1 MAIRYK
7 ALTELYRET
16 QRSVTAPDQW
26 RAFLASACRNYRL
39 SFDEQLLVYAQ
50 RPDAT
55 AVLEIERWNRQFGRW
70 VNRGANGIA
79 VFDGEH
85 NGKPRLKYY
94 FDISDTHEARFPRPV
109 PLWTVREEYAP
120 DIIETLENSF
130 GELEHKEDLGE
141 ALLSA
146 AKNAVED
153 NMPDYL
159 SELKNLTEGSFLEE
173 LDELNL
179 EVEYRRAVQ
188 NSIGYM
194 LLVRCGLDPSEYFED
209 EDFRDV
215 LNFNTPQTLNALG
228 VATGDISQMCLSAI
242 SRTVLALQRQPQKEN
257 RTFEPQQK
265 NQYAVTEQENTQ
277 PERSFEYDRDHLHQ
291 AGRLQSAEP
300 SAAPGGAGSPWEIR
314 IASEEVPQG
323 APQGDVHQ
331 PADQREAFQPS
342 GGDPADRP
350 APDGGNRGADGQG
363 SGRDGGTE
371 SQRPD
376 EMGADDEQPAE
387 RGGGN
392 GAGGADLQLKDEP
405 EESAGG
411 DELPAFLDEK
421 QIMAIIAN
429 KDDDLKYKKQ
439 QIELFFSVHSDAQ
452 ERADYLKSAYHD
464 RYTEIIADGQRLG
477 YKPQENGLLMWEG
490 SYPSRTRESVFSWEV
505 VAGWIVQLIDKKEY
519 FIQTD
524 IPQLPDQESQQMSL
538 FDFAAFQQ
546 PAQAEGTAQPSIF
559 PHPALPQQ
567 VIDEALCIG
576 ANDQNSRL
584 IICAYFK
591 KDKPDNARFLSE
603 HYGENGAG
611 FYLDGRQ
618 YAIWYNAEGIRI
630 AQGESA
636 QRSSGTLISWEQ
648 VAVRIRELLD
658 LGRYMPQSEL
668 DRVDEYE
675 RQQRAAQ
682 LWYLRQ
688 DFAEG
693 TADAGFLPTVNAIYG
708 KNHGFPEESAAI
720 QGLLNHTEA
729 LQTIR
734 DELEQFVQAYGENR
748 ELLRFHFHRPQKLL
762 EQLSDLQREP
772 LHFTAAEGYDPQR
785 RFFISGDEIDNLLR
799 GGKRST
805 DYRLAVYSFY
815 RNHTERKERE
825 NFLKHY
831 HGEYSGHSGGND
843 DVTYQLSKGV
853 SFSHGSITAP
863 YAKVELKWNAVEKRV
878 SAMIAQGRFLTDEDR
893 AAMPQYEK
901 RQLARNIRTF
911 FENVPQEQ
919 PRPYPFG
926 FAYWDAVKLIEP
938 QLDDPARVE
947 EIYQMMVPIWE
958 ATPQDDRMYAL
969 RQQAFENLTAFRQ
982 GTFTLFAEHKEPVV
996 PTMPQAKAYDLGYGH
1011 LGNGITVWNRL
1022 EEEHGDYKTV
1032 AHIAPDRTVTI
1043 YDEEMPQAVREE
1055 IQRIADTSEMTIS
1068 VTQDAPVF
1076 AVPPR
1081 VQEQPQKEEPA
1092 DPYPE
1097 LAAQVL
1103 RFVGEFDGSRM
1114 GYGEDDAEALEN
1126 IAQQLHDPV
1135 QREEIRRLLQSFLDH
1150 ADPEEEIAVDVT
1162 LCMEQIAE
1170 LPPALTPE
1178 QAQIEEI
1185 AGYLEE
1191 AGYAASSQLVE
1202 EGLMDYRAHG
1212 GKGNSQDVA
1221 DFIEREFLSEEA
1233 EPASLEI
1240 AKEFINDFC
1249 EAEYGSPA
1257 DFSDLEKVGIAYTTV
1272 TDEEIPI
1279 QVNADLV
1286 HYRIERY
1293 LDGQFLERRQ
1303 YESLDELIQN
1313 ELAELDFNDLVSVS
1327 DEELESIGVTPE
1339 QRSDD
1344 YRLLS
1349 RLKADCDYFLGAG
1362 GRAEKHLW
1370 AGNVREQIA
1379 KMRELYA
1386 ALPDEPEWLTME
1398 DIDRY
1403 AQRMEP
1409 PFEVVVYHHFENGV
1423 DERLDYQTLAEAEQ
1437 AAQKYVAGTME
1448 GEDGFAY
1455 DGAGIYD
1462 LQENR
1467 WLRVYG
1473 NFPDERAIE
1482 QAKQAPA
1489 AEEQPASPE
1498 QADLQPKK
1506 EEALPLPPKRP
1517 RRERIT
1523 FTTLHSEVPRDQRHD
1538 FHITDD
1544 ALGHGTP
1551 SEKYAANVAAIRTLK
1566 QIEAEERLATPEEQ
1580 EILSRYVG
1588 WGGLAN
1594 CFEQTS
1600 PHYEELKS
1608 LLDSE
1613 EYAAARASSLT
1624 AFYTPPVVIR
1634 GIYKALAQMGF
1645 TQGNI
1650 LEPSCGTG
1658 NFLGLL
1664 PTDMAGSKAYG
1675 VELDS
1680 ISGRIA
1686 GQLYQNASIS
1696 VNGFE
1701 TVQMPDSFFDVAVGN
1716 VPFGDFKVQDKRY
1729 DKHHWLIH
1737 DYFFGKTLDKVRPG
1751 GIVAFITSK
1760 GTLDKE
1766 NSSVRKY
1773 LAQRADLIGAIRLPD
1788 NTFKQN
1794 AGTEVT
1800 SDIIFL
1806 QKRDHITD
1814 LDQDWVH
1821 LDTDENGIRM
1831 NRYFVQ
1837 NPEMILGDM
1846 VMESTRF
1853 GPDSACKA
1861 REGEDLSEQ
1870 LANAIQFLQAEIKPY
1885 ELEELD
1891 EEEDRSIPAD
1901 PTVKNFSYTI
1911 ADGQV
1916 YYRENS
1922 LMHSVEVSVTA
1933 ENRIRGMIELRE
1945 CVRRL
1950 IEYQTEGYPDEEIA
1964 AEQQKLNALYD
1975 SFTAKYGLLNSR
1987 GNKLAFSE
1995 DSSYCLLC
2003 SLEVLDEQGS
2013 LKRKA
2018 DMFTRRTIRP
2028 HVAVTSVDTA
2038 SEALAVSIS
2047 EKARVDMEY
2056 MAELSGKSP
2065 EELEREI
2072 AGIIYRDIRCAEN
2085 PEDILP
2091 SLADLSRYPL
2101 VTADEYLSG
2110 KVRHKLRM
2118 AKAFLEVAPDHQKET
2133 ARRNV
2138 EALEAVQ
2145 PQDLGAGEIGV
2156 RIGANWVPIE
2166 VYQQFMV
2173 ELLTPN
2179 YYVRD
2184 RIKILRSEATGQWS
2198 IREKNADRS
2207 NVKAN
2212 TTYGTKRMSAY
2223 HILEQTLNQK
2233 DVRVFDY
2240 IEDENGKK
2248 KPVLNKKETA
2258 IAQDRQELI
2267 KQKFTEWIWKDIDRR
2282 ELLCRIYNETFN
2294 GVRPREYDGR
2304 HIRFEGMNPEISL
2317 RPHQINAIAHILYGG
2332 NTLLAHEVG
2341 AGKTYEMVAAA
2352 MEMKRLGL
2360 CTKSLIVVPNHITEQ
2375 WAAEW
2380 LQLYPSANILVA
2392 TKKDFETQNRK
2403 KFCSRI
2409 ATGDYDA
2416 IIIGHSQ
2423 FEKIPMSVERQQA
2436 ILERQIEE
2444 ILFGIEQAKAQK
2456 AERYTV
2462 KQMERTRKSLEAR
2475 LAKLNDQSRKDD
2487 VVTFEQLGVDRLFI
2501 DESHYFKNL
2510 FLATKMRNVGGIAQT
2525 EAQKSSDLFMKTQYL
2540 DELTGGRGVIFATGT
2555 PISNSMVEL
2564 YTIQRYLQYRLL
2576 QEMGLIHFDD
2586 WASNFGET
2594 VTAIELSPEGTGY
2607 RAKTRFAKFYN
2618 LPELMAAFKEVAD
2631 IQTADML
2638 KLPVPKA
2645 NFHTEVIQ
2653 PSELQKEM
2661 IQGLAE
2667 RAEKIRAGGV
2677 DPHVDNMLR
2686 ITNDGRKL
2694 ALDMRLIQPLAP
2706 DDPDGKVAVCAR
2718 NVFRIWEQ
2726 TKEKHSAQLVFCD
2739 LSTPTTDGSFSVYDD
2754 LKKKLMDAGIP
2765 EEEIAFI
2772 HTADSE
2778 AKKKEL
2784 FSKVRS
2790 GQVRVLLGS
2799 TAKMGAGTNVQDKL
2813 IALHDLDCP
2822 WRPSDLQQRLGRI
2835 VRQGNENEEVEIY
2848 RYVTEGTFDAYLYQ
2862 LVENKQKFI
2871 AQIMTSKAPV
2881 RVADDVDETALS
2893 YSEIKALAT
2902 GNPLIIEKCNLDME
2916 VARLNMLKASHLN
2929 QVYALEELVYRKY
2942 PEEITRLTER
2952 IAGYEQ
2958 DVALAAVHPKAQE
2971 GFCGMEVEGR
2981 HYTEKEDAGKAII
2994 DVCTRMTGSDAVLL
3008 GQYRGF
3014 SMVLAYDGRS
3024 NEYRITLKGT
3034 LSHTVTLGADVFGNI
3049 TRLDNALE
3057 NLAGSL
3063 QAEQNS
3069 LEETKTQLENA
3080 RTELATPFAREE
3092 ELAEKTARLK
3102 ELNILLNMDEKDKTL
3117 MDDTPD
3123 EGEDVPARRVAEL
3136 AR

>member
-1 MAIRYK
+1 M
-7 ALTELYRET
+7 
-16 QRSVTAPDQW
+16 
-26 RAFLASACRNYRL
+26 
-39 SFDEQLLVYAQ
+39 
-50 RPDAT
+50 
-55 AVLEIERWNRQFGRW
+55 
-70 VNRGANGIA
+70 
-79 VFDGEH
+79 
-85 NGKPRLKYY
+85 
-94 FDISDTHEARFPRPV
+94 
-109 PLWTVREEYAP
+109 
-120 DIIETLENSF
+120 
-130 GELEHKEDLGE
+130 
-141 ALLSA
+141 
-146 AKNAVED
+146 
-153 NMPDYL
+153 
-159 SELKNLTEGSFLEE
+159 
-173 LDELNL
+173 
-179 EVEYRRAVQ
+179 
-188 NSIGYM
+188 
-194 LLVRCGLDPSEYFED
+194 
-209 EDFRDV
+209 
-215 LNFNTPQTLNALG
+215 
-228 VATGDISQMCLSAI
+228 
-242 SRTVLALQRQPQKEN
+242 
-257 RTFEPQQK
+257 
-265 NQYAVTEQENTQ
+265 
-277 PERSFEYDRDHLHQ
+277 
-291 AGRLQSAEP
+291 
-300 SAAPGGAGSPWEIR
+300 
-314 IASEEVPQG
+314 
-323 APQGDVHQ
+323 
-331 PADQREAFQPS
+331 
-342 GGDPADRP
+342 
-350 APDGGNRGADGQG
+350 
-363 SGRDGGTE
+363 
-371 SQRPD
+371 
-376 EMGADDEQPAE
+376 
-387 RGGGN
+387 
-392 GAGGADLQLKDEP
+392 
-405 EESAGG
+405 
-411 DELPAFLDEK
+411 
-421 QIMAIIAN
+421 
-429 KDDDLKYKKQ
+429 
-439 QIELFFSVHSDAQ
+439 
-452 ERADYLKSAYHD
+452 
-464 RYTEIIADGQRLG
+464 
-477 YKPQENGLLMWEG
+477 
-490 SYPSRTRESVFSWEV
+490 
-505 VAGWIVQLIDKKEY
+505 
-519 FIQTD
+519 
-524 IPQLPDQESQQMSL
+524 
-538 FDFAAFQQ
+538 
-546 PAQAEGTAQPSIF
+546 
-559 PHPALPQQ
+559 
-567 VIDEALCIG
+567 
-576 ANDQNSRL
+576 
-584 IICAYFK
+584 
-591 KDKPDNARFLSE
+591 
-603 HYGENGAG
+603 
-611 FYLDGRQ
+611 
-618 YAIWYNAEGIRI
+618 
-630 AQGESA
+630 
-636 QRSSGTLISWEQ
+636 
-648 VAVRIRELLD
+648 
-658 LGRYMPQSEL
+658 
-668 DRVDEYE
+668 
-675 RQQRAAQ
+675 
-682 LWYLRQ
+682 
-688 DFAEG
+688 
-693 TADAGFLPTVNAIYG
+693 NAIYG

-720 QGLLNHTEA
+720 SDLLRHPEGLQNL
-729 LQTIR
+729 R
-734 DELEQFVQAYGENR
+734 DELEQFVQAYRENR

-772 LHFTAAEGYDPQR
+772 LHFTAAEGYAPQR

-901 RQLARNIRTF
+901 HQLARNIRTF

-919 PRPYPFG
+919 PHPYPFG
-926 FAYWDAVKLIEP
+926 FDYWDAVKLIEP

-947 EIYQMMVPIWE
+947 EIYQMMVPVWE

-982 GTFTLFAEHKEPVV
+982 GTFTLFAEHKEPAA
-996 PTMPQAKAYDLGYGH
+996 PAMPQAKAYDLGYGH

-1081 VQEQPQKEEPA
+1081 AQEPPQKEEPA

-1114 GYGEDDAEALEN
+1114 GYGEDDAQALEN

-1150 ADPEEEIAVDVT
+1150 ADPEEEIAVDIT
-1162 LCMEQIAE
+1162 LCMEQIGE
-1170 LPPALTPE
+1170 LPLALTPE

-1191 AGYAASSQLVE
+1191 AGYAASRELVE

-1221 DFIEREFLSEEA
+1221 DFIEREFLSEET

-1293 LDGQFLERRQ
+1293 LGGQFLERRQ

-1313 ELAELDFNDLVSVS
+1313 ELAELDFDDLVSVS
-1327 DEELESIGVTPE
+1327 DEELESISTTPE
-1339 QRSDD
+1339 QDSDD

-1386 ALPDEPEWLTME
+1386 ALPEKPEWLTPE

-1409 PFEVVVYHHFENGV
+1409 PYEVAVYHHFENGF

-1437 AAQKYVAGTME
+1437 AAQQYVAGTME

-1462 LQENR
+1462 LNERR

-1473 NFPDERAIE
+1473 DFPDERAIE
-1482 QAKQAPA
+1482 QAALA
-1489 AEEQPASPE
+1489 AEELQTSQEQE
-1498 QADLQPKK
+1498 QAQPQK
-1506 EEALPLPPKRP
+1506 EEPAMLPPKRP

-1523 FTTLHSEVPRDQRHD
+1523 FTTLHPEILRDQRHD

-1588 WGGLAN
+1588 WGGLAD
-1594 CFEQTS
+1594 CFEETS
-1600 PHYEELKS
+1600 PHYGELKS

-1613 EYAAARASSLT
+1613 EYAAARASTLT

-1634 GIYKALAQMGF
+1634 GIYKALSQMGF

-1664 PTDMAGSKAYG
+1664 PADMAGSKAYG

-1716 VPFGDFKVQDKRY
+1716 VPFGDFKVLDRRY

-1751 GIVAFITSK
+1751 GVIAFVTSK
-1760 GTLDKE
+1760 GTMDKE
-1766 NSSVRKY
+1766 NSAVRRY

-1788 NTFKQN
+1788 NTFKRN

-1800 SDIIFL
+1800 SDVIFL

-1814 LDQDWVH
+1814 LEPDWVH

-1837 NPEMILGDM
+1837 HPEMILGDM

-1870 LANAIQFLQAEIKPY
+1870 LANAVQFLQAEIKPY

-1891 EEEDRSIPAD
+1891 EEEDKSIPAD
-1901 PTVKNFSYTI
+1901 PNVKNFSYTI

-1922 LMHSVEVSVTA
+1922 LMHPVEVSVTA

-1945 CVRRL
+1945 CTRRL

-1975 SFTAKYGLLNSR
+1975 SFIAKYGLINSR

-2003 SLEVLDEQGS
+2003 SLEVLDEQGN

-2047 EKARVDMEY
+2047 EKARVDMDY

-2065 EELEREI
+2065 EELEREL
-2072 AGIIYRDIRCAEN
+2072 AGVIYRDIRCAEN

-2091 SLADLSRYPL
+2091 SLVDLSRYPL

-2110 KVRHKLRM
+2110 KVRQKLRM
-2118 AKAFLEVAPDHQKET
+2118 AKAFLEVAPDNQKET

-2223 HILEQTLNQK
+2223 HILEQTLNQR

-2267 KQKFTEWIWKDIDRR
+2267 KQKFAEWIWKDIDRR
-2282 ELLCRIYNETFN
+2282 ELLCRVYNETFN

-2444 ILFGIEQAKAQK
+2444 ILEGIEQAKAQK

-2487 VVTFEQLGVDRLFI
+2487 TVTFEQLGIDRLFI

-2540 DELTGGRGVIFATGT
+2540 DELTGVRGVIFATGT

-2576 QEMGLIHFDD
+2576 QEMGLVHFDD
-2586 WASNFGET
+2586 WAGSFGET

-2638 KLPVPKA
+2638 CLPVPKA

-2661 IQGLAE
+2661 IKGLAE
-2667 RAEKIRAGGV
+2667 RAEKIRGGGV

-2694 ALDMRLIQPLAP
+2694 ALDMRLINPLAA
-2706 DDPDGKVAVCAR
+2706 DDPNGKVAVCAR

-2726 TKEKHSAQLVFCD
+2726 TKEKRSAQLVFCD

-2784 FSKVRS
+2784 FSKVRA

-2958 DVALAAVHPKAQE
+2958 DVALAAAHPKAQE
-2971 GFCGMEVEGR
+2971 GFCGMEVDGK
-2981 HYTEKEDAGKAII
+2981 HYTEK
-2994 DVCTRMTGSDAVLL
+2994 R
-3008 GQYRGF
+3008 
-3014 SMVLAYDGRS
+3014 
-3024 NEYRITLKGT
+3024 
-3034 LSHTVTLGADVFGNI
+3034 
-3049 TRLDNALE
+3049 
-3057 NLAGSL
+3057 
-3063 QAEQNS
+3063 
-3069 LEETKTQLENA
+3069 TQ
-3080 RTELATPFAREE
+3080 
-3092 ELAEKTARLK
+3092 ARLS
-3102 ELNILLNMDEKDKTL
+3102 LTFA
-3117 MDDTPD
+3117 P
-3123 EGEDVPARRVAEL
+3123 V
-3136 AR
+3136 

>member
-7 ALTELYRET
+7 ALTELYQET
-16 QRSVTAPDQW
+16 QRKVTAPAEWQQ
-26 RAFLASACRNYRL
+26 FLTSACRNYRL

-55 AVLEIERWNRQFGRW
+55 AVLEIERWNKRFGRW

-85 NGKPRLKYY
+85 SGKQRLKYY
-94 FDISDTHEARFPRPV
+94 FDVSDTHEGRFSRPV
-109 PLWTVREEYAP
+109 PLWTVRPEYAP
-120 DIIETLENSF
+120 DIIEALENSF
-130 GELEHKEDLGE
+130 GELEQKDNLGA

-153 NMPDYL
+153 NIHDYL
-159 SELKNLTEGSFLEE
+159 SELSHLTEGSFLEE
-173 LDELNL
+173 LDEYNV
-179 EVEYRRAVQ
+179 EVMYRRALQ
-188 NSIGYM
+188 TSIGYM
-194 LLVRCGLDPSEYFED
+194 LVVRCGLDPSEYFED

-331 PADQREAFQPS
+331 PADQRQAEQPS

-350 APDGGNRGADGQG
+350 APDGGNRGADGE
-363 SGRDGGTE
+363 SRGRDGGTE

-376 EMGADDEQPAE
+376 EMGGADEQHPE

-392 GAGGADLQLKDEP
+392 GAGRTDLQLTTQEPEP

-411 DELPAFLDEK
+411 EQLPALLDEK

-429 KDDDLKYKKQ
+429 KDDDLKYKKN
-439 QIELFFSVHSDAQ
+439 QIELFFSVHSDVQ
-452 ERADYLKSAYHD
+452 ERAEYLKSAYQD

-477 YKPQENGLLMWEG
+477 YKPQENGLSMWEG
-490 SYPSRTRESVFSWEV
+490 SYPSRTKESVFSWDI
-505 VAGWIVQLIDKKEY
+505 VAQWTAQLIDKKEY

-524 IPQLPDQESQQMSL
+524 IPQLPTQESQQMSL

-567 VIDEALCIG
+567 VIDEAMCIG

-591 KDKPDNARFLSE
+591 KDKPLEDNAQFLME

-611 FYLDGRQ
+611 FYLDSRK
-618 YAIWYNAEGIRI
+618 YSIWYNAEGIHV
-630 AQGESA
+630 AEGETA
-636 QRSSGTLISWEQ
+636 QRTAATLIPWEQ
-648 VAVRIRELLD
+648 AAKRIRELLD

-668 DRVDEYE
+668 DRVDGYE

-693 TADAGFLPTVNAIYG
+693 TADAGFLPTINAIY
-708 KNHGFPEESAAI
+708 NTHQGFPEESAAI
-720 QGLLNHTEA
+720 SDLLGHPEGLQNL
-729 LQTIR
+729 R
-734 DELEQFVQAYGENR
+734 DELEQFVQAYAENR

-762 EQLSDLQREP
+762 EQLADLQREP

-799 GGKRST
+799 GGKGGT

-815 RNHTERKERE
+815 RNHSDRKQRE
-825 NFLKHY
+825 DFLKHY

-853 SFSHGSITAP
+853 HFSHGSLSEP

-878 SAMIAQGRFLTDEDR
+878 SAMIAQGRFLSDDDR

-901 RQLARNIRTF
+901 HQLAQNIRTF

-919 PRPYPFG
+919 PHPYPYG
-926 FAYWDAVKLIEP
+926 FDYWEGVKLIEP

-947 EIYQMMVPIWE
+947 EIYQMMLPVWE
-958 ATPQDDRMYAL
+958 ATPQDDRMYDL
-969 RQQAFENLTAFRQ
+969 RQRAFENLTAYRQ
-982 GTFTLFAEHKEPVV
+982 GTFTLFAEKKEPV
-996 PTMPQAKAYDLGYGH
+996 PPQAVQEPQKAYDLGFGH
-1011 LGNGITVWNRL
+1011 LGNGLTVWNRM
-1022 EEEHGDYKTV
+1022 EEVDGDYRTV
-1032 AHIAPDRTVTI
+1032 AHIAPDRTVQI
-1043 YDEEMPQAVREE
+1043 YDEEMPQE
-1055 IQRIADTSEMTIS
+1055 IRDRIQQVADTSEMTVS
-1068 VTQDAPVF
+1068 TTQNAPVF
-1076 AVPPR
+1076 SVPPR
-1081 VQEQPQKEEPA
+1081 EEPPQKEETA
-1092 DPYPE
+1092 DLYPV

-1103 RFVGEFDGSRM
+1103 RLIGEFDGSRM
-1114 GYGEDDAEALEN
+1114 GYGDDDAQAAAN
-1126 IAQQLHDPV
+1126 IAQQLHNTV
-1135 QREEIRRLLQSFLDH
+1135 QRQEIRALLQSFLDH
-1150 ADPEEEIAVDVT
+1150 TDPEEEIAADVA
-1162 LCMEQIAE
+1162 LCMERINE
-1170 LPPALTPE
+1170 LPQPLTQDQALLE
-1178 QAQIEEI
+1178 QAKELIDQFCQEE
-1185 AGYLEE
+1185 YDS
-1191 AGYAASSQLVE
+1191 Y
-1202 EGLMDYRAHG
+1202 
-1212 GKGNSQDVA
+1212 
-1221 DFIEREFLSEEA
+1221 
-1233 EPASLEI
+1233 
-1240 AKEFINDFC
+1240 
-1249 EAEYGSPA
+1249 A
-1257 DFSDLEKVGIAYTTV
+1257 DFSDLGNVGIAYTTV
-1272 TDEEIPI
+1272 TDQEIPI
-1279 QVNADLV
+1279 QVNVDLV
-1286 HYRIERY
+1286 NYRVERY

-1303 YESLDELIQN
+1303 YDSLGAMIQN
-1313 ELAELDFNDLVSVS
+1313 ELIDLTFDDLISVS
-1327 DEELESIGVTPE
+1327 EEELESIGVS
-1339 QRSDD
+1339 QDD

-1349 RLKADCDYFLGAG
+1349 RLKADCDYYLGAG

-1370 AGNVREQIA
+1370 AGSVEAQIA
-1379 KMRELYA
+1379 KMRELYDV
-1386 ALPDEPEWLTME
+1386 LSEKPEWLTE
-1398 DIDRY
+1398 QDIDRY
-1403 AQRMEP
+1403 ESQM
-1409 PFEVVVYHHFENGV
+1409 
-1423 DERLDYQTLAEAEQ
+1423 T
-1437 AAQKYVAGTME
+1437 
-1448 GEDGFAY
+1448 DGPE
-1455 DGAGIYD
+1455 
-1462 LQENR
+1462 LS
-1467 WLRVYG
+1467 
-1473 NFPDERAIE
+1473 
-1482 QAKQAPA
+1482 
-1489 AEEQPASPE
+1489 QP
-1498 QADLQPKK
+1498 QK
-1506 EEALPLPPKRP
+1506 EEAASLAPKRI
-1517 RRERIT
+1517 RRERVT
-1523 FTTLHSEVPRDQRHD
+1523 FAPLYPEIPREQRHD
-1538 FHITDD
+1538 FHITDN

-1551 SEKYAANVAAIRTLK
+1551 GEKFAANVRAIRCLK
-1566 QIEAEERLATPEEQ
+1566 RIEAEERLATPEEQ

-1588 WGGLAN
+1588 WGGLPQ
-1594 CFEQTS
+1594 CFEETHS
-1600 PHYEELKS
+1600 KYAELKS
-1608 LLDSE
+1608 LLDE
-1613 EYAAARASSLT
+1613 DEYAAARASSLT

-1634 GIYKALAQMGF
+1634 GIYKALSQMGF
-1645 TQGNI
+1645 QQGNL
-1650 LEPSCGTG
+1650 LEPACGTG
-1658 NFLGLL
+1658 NFIGLL
-1664 PTDMAGSKAYG
+1664 PADMAGSKAYG
-1675 VELDS
+1675 VEIDS

-1686 GQLYQNASIS
+1686 QQLYQNASIS
-1696 VNGFE
+1696 VKGFE
-1701 TVQMPDSFFDVAVGN
+1701 TVQMPDSFFDVAIGN
-1716 VPFGDFKVQDKRY
+1716 VPFGDFKVVDRRY

-1737 DYFFGKTLDKVRPG
+1737 DYFFGKALDKVRPG

-1760 GTLDKE
+1760 GTMDKE
-1766 NSSVRKY
+1766 NSAVRRY
-1773 LAQRADLIGAIRLPD
+1773 LAHRADLIGAIRLPD

-1800 SDIIFL
+1800 SDILFL

-1814 LDQDWVH
+1814 LEQDWVQ

-1837 NPEMILGDM
+1837 HPEMVLGDM

-1853 GPDSACKA
+1853 GMDSACKA
-1861 REGEDLSEQ
+1861 REGADLSEQ
-1870 LANAIQFLQAEIKPY
+1870 LAQVIQFLQAEIKPY
-1885 ELEELD
+1885 ELEEPD
-1891 EEEDRSIPAD
+1891 EEDRSIPAD
-1901 PTVKNFSYTI
+1901 PTVRNFSYTI
-1911 ADGQV
+1911 VDGQV

-1922 LMHSVEVSVTA
+1922 LMHPMEVSVTA

-1950 IEYQTEGYPDEEIA
+1950 IEYQTEGYPDEDIQ
-1964 AEQQKLNALYD
+1964 AEQKKLNSLYD
-1975 SFTAKYGLLNSR
+1975 SFTAKYGLISSR

-2003 SLEVLDEQGS
+2003 SLEVLDEQGN

-2018 DMFTRRTIRP
+2018 DMFSKRTIRP

-2047 EKARVDMEY
+2047 EKACVDMGY

-2065 EELEREI
+2065 EELESEL
-2072 AGIIYRDIRCAEN
+2072 AGVIFRNIEGPEN
-2085 PEDILP
+2085 PDELRGNFL
-2091 SLADLSRYPL
+2091 SLQAFSL

-2110 KVRHKLRM
+2110 NVRRKLRM
-2118 AKAFLEVAPDHQKET
+2118 AKAFLETAPDSQKEA
-2133 ARRNV
+2133 ARRQI

-2145 PQDLGAGEIGV
+2145 PADLGAGEIGV
-2156 RIGANWVPIE
+2156 RIGANWVPIDI
-2166 VYQQFMV
+2166 YQQFME
-2173 ELLTPN
+2173 ELLTPG
-2179 YYVRD
+2179 YYARN
-2184 RIKILRSEATGQWS
+2184 RIKILRSEVTGQWA
-2198 IREKNADRS
+2198 ITDKNSDRG
-2207 NVKAN
+2207 NVKVL
-2212 TTYGTKRMSAY
+2212 TTYGTKRMTAY

-2240 IEDENGKK
+2240 IEDENGNKK
-2248 KPVLNKKETA
+2248 AVLNKKETA

-2267 KQKFTEWIWKDIDRR
+2267 KQKFSEWIWRDIDRR
-2282 ELLCRIYNETFN
+2282 ELLCRVYNETFN

-2317 RPHQINAIAHILYGG
+2317 RPHQINAIAHVLYGG

-2375 WAAEW
+2375 WAAEF

-2392 TKKDFETQNRK
+2392 TKKDFEKQNRK

-2409 ATGDYDA
+2409 STGDYDA

-2423 FEKIPMSVERQQA
+2423 FEKIPMSAERQQA
-2436 ILERQIEE
+2436 ILQQQIDD
-2444 ILFGIEQAKAQK
+2444 ILFGIEQAKSQK
-2456 AERYTV
+2456 AERYTI
-2462 KQMERTRKSLEAR
+2462 KQMERTRKSLEAK

-2487 VVTFEQLGVDRLFI
+2487 VVTFEELGVDRIFI

-2510 FLATKMRNVGGIAQT
+2510 FLMTKMRNVGGIAQT
-2525 EAQKSSDLFMKTQYL
+2525 EAQKSSDLFMKCQYL

-2564 YTIQRYLQYRLL
+2564 YTIQRYLQYRTL

-2594 VTAIELSPEGTGY
+2594 ITAIELSPEGSGY

-2618 LPELMAAFKEVAD
+2618 LPELMSVFKQVAD

-2638 KLPVPKA
+2638 HLPVPKA
-2645 NFHTEVIQ
+2645 NFHTEVIK
-2653 PSELQKEM
+2653 PSEIQQEM
-2661 IQGLAE
+2661 IKGLAE
-2667 RAEKIRAGGV
+2667 RAEKIRGGGV

-2718 NVFRIWEQ
+2718 NVYRIWEQ
-2726 TKEKHSAQLVFCD
+2726 TKEKRSTQLVFCD

-2754 LKKKLMDAGIP
+2754 LKKKLLDAGIP
-2765 EEEIAFI
+2765 EDEIAFI

-2784 FSKVRS
+2784 FAKVRA
-2790 GQVRVLLGS
+2790 GQVRILMGS
-2799 TAKMGAGTNVQDKL
+2799 TQKMGAGTNVQDRL

-2958 DVALAAVHPKAQE
+2958 DVALAAAHPKAQE
-2971 GFCGMEVEGR
+2971 GFCGMEVDGR
-2981 HYTEKEDAGKAII
+2981 HYTEKEGAGKAII

-3057 NLAGSL
+3057 NLAGNL
-3063 QAEQNS
+3063 DAERAK
-3069 LEETKTQLENA
+3069 LEEARVQLENA
-3080 RTELATPFAREE
+3080 RTELATPFARED

-3117 MDDTPD
+3117 IDEAPD
-3123 EGEDVPARRVAEL
+3123 EGEEPPMRKVVGLER
-3136 AR
+3136 